1 MPAACWQCE
10 SSPTSCSLDASG
22 AAGSGCARASRAGR
36 PSPAWARPVPG
47 PEPAGVWL
55 SAKGWTESGL
65 AREQH
70 ARRGRID
77 ADAPIVTYQ
86 RRPCVEPA
94 PRSCPQGPNELHDED
109 AITVLPPGAST
120 FVVST
125 STARRASRSRLFADL
140 CFCFAND
147 QCSFFEKPAAH
158 MLLSN
163 KLVRAGLGAPV
174 SNRNLAAPQC
184 TSSAHDTRH
193 GGPLYFQVKYV
204 PLPNVNLT
212 RRPLYVP
219 VNS

>member
-1 MPAACWQCE
+1 VP
-10 SSPTSCSLDASG
+10 
-22 AAGSGCARASRAGR
+22 RASRAGR

-65 AREQH
+65 AREKH

-94 PRSCPQGPNELHDED
+94 PSSPQELPPRQGPNELHDED

-163 KLVRAGLGAPV
+163 KLVRAGLGPV
-174 SNRNLAAPQC
+174 SNRNLAQAAPQC
-184 TSSAHDTRH
+184 TRH
-193 GGPLYFQVKYV
+193 PARRTSILSGTVKYV

-212 RRPLYVP
+212 RT
-219 VNS
+219 